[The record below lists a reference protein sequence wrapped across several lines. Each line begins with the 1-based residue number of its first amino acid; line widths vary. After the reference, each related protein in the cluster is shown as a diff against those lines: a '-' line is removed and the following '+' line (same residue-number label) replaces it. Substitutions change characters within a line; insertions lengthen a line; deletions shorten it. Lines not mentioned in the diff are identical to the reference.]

1 MVQHRAKDIEE
12 KEEAGRHKKAPQPL
26 YEQLKAPDECAAD
39 FQVGSSFDTHAAL
52 LGGANSDAQRS
63 DLAMHLQKTYGN
75 RYVQRLVESPKVQ
88 AKLTVGS
95 PDDEYEREADRVAD
109 VVTRAPATSI
119 LRQAEPEEEPEE
131 EEEPEVEVQTKTSL
145 IQRQVEEIAAKPASE
160 IDHSVAP
167 VLQRQKDIPEGP
179 EKPPPKTTKDPKEAL
194 TQSLKAGLKTDLGKK
209 VIKTVFGKG
218 LPAEAAKAAVGTF
231 VDLGLNAAFAK
242 KMGYPQAAVNLIP
255 KLVKYEPRKGMV
267 LALKPILK
275 GELFKKPKEWGAM
288 LTFTITSKS
297 KYW

>member
-1 MVQHRAKDIEE
+1 LAQSRVKDIEE
-12 KEEAGRHKKAPQPL
+12 KEEAARHRKAPQPL
-26 YEQLKAPDECAAD
+26 YDQLKVPDESVAD

-52 LGGANSDAQRS
+52 LAGANTDAQRS

-75 RYVQRLVESPKVQ
+75 RYVQRLVESAKVQ

-109 VVTRAPATSI
+109 AVTRIPASSVQ
-119 LRQAEPEEEPEE
+119 RQVEPEE
-131 EEEPEVEVQTKTSL
+131 EEEEEEEPVVEVQTKTSL
-145 IQRQVEEIAAKPASE
+145 IQRQEEEIAAKPASE
-160 IDHSVAP
+160 IEHSAAP
-167 VLQRQKDIPEGP
+167 VLQRQKDIPGGP
-179 EKPPPKTTKDPKEAL
+179 EEPPKTTKDPKEAL

-242 KMGYPQAAVNLIP
+242 KMGYPQAAVDLIP
-255 KLVKYEPRKGMV
+255 KLVKYEVGKNMV
-267 LALKPILK
+267 LALQPILK
-275 GELFKKPKEWGAM
+275 GPLFKKPKKWGAM
-288 LTFTITSKS
+288 LTFTIKR
-297 KYW
+297 W